1 MSRNPVSFHVIISL
15 SKKRFKQVVNAFG
28 GFMGGLIAG
37 IVLNPIDVAKTRA
50 QDGENFKLNY
60 ILNMN
65 DS

>member
-1 MSRNPVSFHVIISL
+1 MSRNPVSFRVIISL

-50 QDGENFKLNY
+50 QDGEK
-60 ILNMN
+60 
-65 DS
+65 

>member
-1 MSRNPVSFHVIISL
+1 
-15 SKKRFKQVVNAFG
+15 
-28 GFMGGLIAG
+28 MGGLIAG

-50 QDGENFKLNY
+50 QDGENFKLNH